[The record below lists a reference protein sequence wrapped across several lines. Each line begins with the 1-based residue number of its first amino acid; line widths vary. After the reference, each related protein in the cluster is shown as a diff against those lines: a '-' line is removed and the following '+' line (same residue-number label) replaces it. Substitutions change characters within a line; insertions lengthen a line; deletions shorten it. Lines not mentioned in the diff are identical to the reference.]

1 MNQASKRM
9 RVLVVDDDEVTAAV
23 LEHSLIEF
31 GYDVTVARNGREA
44 FELLRSGE
52 IRMIVSDWCM
62 PEMTGLELCH
72 RIRQRRSG
80 TYVYI
85 IMLTSNSS
93 TKDVVEGLNAG
104 ADDYITK
111 PFQPEELQVRLRVG
125 ERVLSL
131 ESRDLTIFA
140 LAKLAESRDPD
151 TGAHLERIR
160 EYCRVMAEEL
170 VHSHSTTEDIDD
182 DFVHMI
188 YLTSPLHDIGK
199 VGIPDHVLLKPGP
212 LTYDEAETM
221 KRHTEIGGQTLDT
234 LASTHPEARFL
245 LIARHCLVASR
256 TLRRRRL
263 PARLVRQEYPAVRP
277 HRRGGRCVRRA
288 HLEACVQGGLQPQ
301 HGSHRDLR
309 RPRHAFRSGRS
320 GCLPAARTGLCAP
333 EGRPGRTARFGLAD
347 ELSPPTL
354 PSRARARARNRLS
367 LLVTRFPFLPVLVLV
382 LVIASRCSFL
392 LVTRLPSP
400 HSHHPPSFPCSCSCS

>member
-1 MNQASKRM
+1 VNQASKRM

-170 VHSHSTTEDIDD
+170 VRSHSTTEDIDD

-245 LIARHCLVASR
+245 LMARDIAWTHHERYDGGGYPRGLSGKNIPLCGRIVAVADVYDALTSKRVYKEAYSHNMAR
-256 TLRRRRL
+256 TVICDGRGTHFDPAVVDAFLRREQDFVRL
-263 PARLVRQEYPAVRP
+263 KDALAEPHDLV
-277 HRRGGRCVRRA
+277 
-288 HLEACVQGGLQPQ
+288 
-301 HGSHRDLR
+301 
-309 RPRHAFRSGRS
+309 
-320 GCLPAARTGLCAP
+320 
-333 EGRPGRTARFGLAD
+333 
-347 ELSPPTL
+347 
-354 PSRARARARNRLS
+354 S
-367 LLVTRFPFLPVLVLV
+367 LT
-382 LVIASRCSFL
+382 S
-392 LVTRLPSP
+392 
-400 HSHHPPSFPCSCSCS
+400 

>member
-1 MNQASKRM
+1 M

-52 IRMIVSDWCM
+52 IRMVVSDWCM
-62 PEMTGLELCH
+62 PEMTGLELCR

-170 VHSHSTTEDIDD
+170 VRSRSTLEDVDG

-212 LTYDEAETM
+212 LDRRRDGDHEAAHGD
-221 KRHTEIGGQTLDT
+221 RRRD
-234 LASTHPEARFL
+234 
-245 LIARHCLVASR
+245 ARHARQHALRSPLPADGPGHRLERTTNATTAAAIRAVCPGGNIPLCGRIVAVADVYDALTSKR
-256 TLRRRRL
+256 VYKEAYSHEMAKSMICDGRGTHFDPIVVDAFLRREQDFLRL
-263 PARLVRQEYPAVRP
+263 KEALAEP
-277 HRRGGRCVRRA
+277 HDMA
-288 HLEACVQGGLQPQ
+288 
-301 HGSHRDLR
+301 
-309 RPRHAFRSGRS
+309 
-320 GCLPAARTGLCAP
+320 
-333 EGRPGRTARFGLAD
+333 
-347 ELSPPTL
+347 EL
-354 PSRARARARNRLS
+354 
-367 LLVTRFPFLPVLVLV
+367 TR
-382 LVIASRCSFL
+382 
-392 LVTRLPSP
+392 
-400 HSHHPPSFPCSCSCS
+400 